1 MTSVNFCVNAEND
14 SEWRVANGFGEEA
27 RFLSFRKISVMQEQD
42 WRAVLLSSR
51 ICSFLEGSAPALPK
65 NFGASEDAPSSFTN
79 LWRIR
84 LQPDL
89 KISARQKPCHPNF
102 H

>member
-14 SEWRVANGFGEEA
+14 SEWRVANGFEGEA
-27 RFLSFRKISVMQEQD
+27 RFLSFRKISVMQEQN

-65 NFGASEDAPSSFTN
+65 
-79 LWRIR
+79 
-84 LQPDL
+84 
-89 KISARQKPCHPNF
+89 ISAHQKMHLPVSPTF
-102 H
+102 GGSGSSPT

>member
-1 MTSVNFCVNAEND
+1 
-14 SEWRVANGFGEEA
+14 VANGFGEEA
-27 RFLSFRKISVMQEQD
+27 RFLSFRKISVVQEQN
-42 WRAVLLSSR
+42 WRAALLSSR
-51 ICSFLEGSAPALPK
+51 ICLFLEGSAPALPK

-79 LWRIR
+79 LWRIG

-89 KISARQKPCHPNF
+89 KISAHQKPCHPNF

>member
-1 MTSVNFCVNAEND
+1 
-14 SEWRVANGFGEEA
+14 VANGFGEEA
-27 RFLSFRKISVMQEQD
+27 QFLSFRKISVMQEQN

-51 ICSFLEGSAPALPK
+51 ICSFLESSVPALPK
-65 NFGASEDAPSSFTN
+65 NFGASEDAPSSFAN
-79 LWRIR
+79 PWRIG